1 MEEFTKIQDF
11 QLIDFGTAE
20 IPTDFNPDIDYSK
33 IELPSELYKDVL
45 KFSISLYENVKDKIL
60 RYEGTNDFGCWFCLN
75 LEINNYLLYRRL
87 LPEQCLSLAYYLKR
101 LEETNEELKE
111 TIRTFREDESKLS
124 PLHQVMVYN
133 VLTAYYVIFLDSY
146 TLSYYDEDCFS
157 PSGRLNEFIAKYHPR
172 LLKSSD
178 FGRIRSD
185 FGRIRKENYDE
196 FIEELRKRTRF
207 DEFDELFGFQGN
219 ILGLDFTTFYFHV
232 TVNEDGLL
240 QYFFLE

>member
-1 MEEFTKIQDF
+1 MKDFTKILDF
-11 QLIDFGTAE
+11 QLIDFGTVE
-20 IPTDFNPDIDYSK
+20 FPTGFNADINVDIDHSK
-33 IELPSELYKDVL
+33 FPFATENYK
-45 KFSISLYENVKDKIL
+45 KVKEKIL
-60 RYEGTNDFGCWFCLN
+60 RYEGTNDFGCWFCLDI
-75 LEINNYLLYRRL
+75 EINEYLLHRRL
-87 LPEQCLSLAYYLKR
+87 TDEQCLSLSYYLKR
-101 LEETNEELKE
+101 LEESNEELKE

-146 TLSYYDEDCFS
+146 TRNFYEFN
-157 PSGRLNEFIAKYHPR
+157 PSDRLNEFITKYHPR

-207 DEFDELFGFQGN
+207 DEFGELYGHKEDFFGAT
-219 ILGLDFTTFYFHV
+219 LTYFYFNAF
-232 TVNEDGLL
+232 VNEDGLL
-240 QYFFLE
+240 QYLFLE